1 MVILIGVF
9 GNFSGSGL
17 GYFNLAIYEA
27 VGYDSNMQFVLN
39 LMITVLAT
47 LGAVTGAALSDRMP
61 RRKVLVVGTLLC
73 GLWLGINGGLSKVW
87 TDNYKKGVIDLGVG
101 RGAVAAFFLF
111 GITYAFTYV
120 PLMALYTVEC
130 LDNATRA
137 KGMAMYGVIVGI
149 LNFVNTFATPVAL
162 RNIRYNYAFFFVAW
176 DVFGSIVWYFL
187 AVETV
192 GRTLEELTEVFEAPN
207 PVKYSKQVVAIRKD
221 GPAVVG
227 ETT

>member
-27 VGYDSNMQFVLN
+27 VGYDSNMQFILN
-39 LMITVLAT
+39 LMITILAT
-47 LGAVTGAALSDRMP
+47 LGAATGAALSDCMP

-87 TDNYKKGVIDLGVG
+87 TDNYKSGIIDLGVG

-120 PLMALYTVEC
+120 PLMSLYTEC
-130 LDNATRA
+130 PRFSSL
-137 KGMAMYGVIVGI
+137 
-149 LNFVNTFATPVAL
+149 
-162 RNIRYNYAFFFVAW
+162 
-176 DVFGSIVWYFL
+176 L
-187 AVETV
+187 AVADVST
-192 GRTLEELTEVFEAPN
+192 GRVSRQCNSREGYGHARCHRR
-207 PVKYSKQVVAIRKD
+207 YH
-221 GPAVVG
+221 
-227 ETT
+227 